1 MSLIETMHHQS
12 GDRLLFLSGG
22 PKSHLAKHSMLANS
36 FSHRL
41 VITQPVIKPQTPH
54 SPLRGECIID
64 NISEP
69 LNAVLQVL
77 EDNKWV
83 EFRQI
88 RAKNLAELF
97 RSLKEFTPVG
107 LRWAGALSYDLL
119 QWTQPIRLQN
129 PPEEGSILGLMWL
142 VESWLDEEESSP
154 PEASEAIFVGGEK
167 SSHSDLQHEQEIER
181 IRSAIKSGELY
192 QLNFGRKW
200 NAEILEHPS
209 VIFKRLATTNPAPFS
224 AYIEARDLGIALVS
238 SSPEILL
245 KVEGR
250 EVMTAPIKG
259 TRPRGSDFDQ
269 EEMLRKDLLFDQKE
283 RAEHRMLVDLERNEL
298 SMVCEVG
305 SVKQSRFDVEAYANV
320 QHLVSQ
326 ISGTLSEDKDGL
338 DALQAVFPGGSIT
351 GCPKTVVCAAIDE
364 IEAEPRSFWTG
375 SAGWIDV
382 HSGDCTWNILIRTL
396 EARHENNSWHG
407 MVMAGGGI
415 TIESEP
421 KAEVAEA
428 IWKAAALRRACGWLE
443 RGGVNIPSGE
453 LMIHRQEI
461 EHKPLPLGNV
471 GKITHWPCEKPD
483 VVFIDNL
490 DSFSYNIIHTI
501 ANLGRDVAIVDG
513 RCSPSDF
520 ADEIMK
526 AQHIVIGPGPG
537 RPEISPLSMEIASR
551 ALSGSHRVLGIC
563 LGHQALGLADGMELI
578 ECPSGPVHGV
588 PEIIKFDSKGLFSS
602 QDEGVMTRYNSLILS
617 GEPNQFEINITDET
631 GRLIMGL
638 TDGKSVHG
646 LQFHPESIGSV
657 KGCELIADFL
667 RT

>member
-1 MSLIETMHHQS
+1 MSLIDELQQQS

-22 PKSHLAKHSMLANS
+22 PKTHLAKHSMLANS
-36 FSHRL
+36 FLHRL
-41 VITQPVIKPQTPH
+41 VILQPPIKSQKIH
-54 SPLRGECIID
+54 SPLKGECIID

-69 LNAVLQVL
+69 LTAALQIL
-77 EDNKWV
+77 EGETWI
-83 EFRQI
+83 EFCQI

-97 RSLKEFTPVG
+97 RSLKKYTPLG

-129 PPEEGSILGLMWL
+129 PPKVGSIIGLMWL
-142 VESWLDEEESSP
+142 VDSWREADESP
-154 PEASEAIFVGGEK
+154 APEVSEAIFVGGEK
-167 SSHSDLQHEQEIER
+167 SSHDDLQHEQEIEK

-200 NAEILEHPS
+200 NAELIEHPS
-209 VIFKRLATTNPAPFS
+209 SIFKRLAATNPAPFS
-224 AYIEARDLGIALVS
+224 AYIEAKDLGIALVS

-245 KVEGR
+245 KVEDG

-298 SMVCEVG
+298 SMVCKVG
-305 SVKQSRFDVEAYANV
+305 TVKQSRFDVEAYANV

-364 IEAEPRSFWTG
+364 IEGESRSFWTG

-396 EARHENNSWHG
+396 EARYEDGSWHG
-407 MVMAGGGI
+407 TVMAGGGI

-428 IWKAAALRRACGWLE
+428 IWKAAALRRACGWLD
-443 RGGVNIPSGE
+443 RGSVNIPSGE
-453 LMIHRQEI
+453 LMIHRQDI
-461 EHKPLPLGNV
+461 EHKPLPPKTA
-471 GKITHWPCEKPD
+471 GKITQWPCENPD

-490 DSFSYNIIHTI
+490 DSFSYNIIHLI
-501 ANLGRDVAIVDG
+501 ANLGRDVVVVDG
-513 RCSPSDF
+513 RCSPPDF
-520 ADEIMK
+520 VDEIMK
-526 AQHIVIGPGPG
+526 AHHVVIGPGPG
-537 RPEISPLSMEIASR
+537 RPEISPLSMAIAKR
-551 ALSGSHRVLGIC
+551 ALSGNYRVLGIC

-578 ECPSGPVHGV
+578 ECPSGPVHGI
-588 PEIIKFDSKGLFSS
+588 PETIKFDCSGLFSN
-602 QDEGVMTRYNSLILS
+602 QGEGVMTRYNSLILS
-617 GEPNQFEINITDET
+617 GEPIRLKVNITDET

-638 TDGKSVHG
+638 TDGENVHG
-646 LQFHPESIGSV
+646 LQFHPESIGSID
-657 KGCELIADFL
+657 GCELIDNFL

>member
-1 MSLIETMHHQS
+1 MNLIETMQKQS

-22 PKSHLAKHSMLANS
+22 PKSHLAKHSMLAQS

-41 VITQPVIKPQTPH
+41 VITQPPIKPQTAH
-54 SPLRGECIID
+54 SPLKGECIID
-64 NISEP
+64 KVGEP
-69 LNAVLQVL
+69 LNAVLQIL
-77 EDNKWV
+77 ENENWV
-83 EFRQI
+83 DFQQI
-88 RAKNLAELF
+88 KAKNLAELF
-97 RSLKEFTPVG
+97 RSLKRFTPIG

-119 QWTQPIRLQN
+119 QWTQPIHLQN
-129 PPEEGSILGLMWL
+129 PPSEGSVLGLLWL
-142 VESWLDEEESSP
+142 VDTWLDEDEP
-154 PEASEAIFVGGEK
+154 LTNEAKEAVFVGGEK
-167 SSHSDLQHEQEIER
+167 SSHDDLQHEQEIEK
-181 IRSAIKSGELY
+181 IRKSIKSGELY

-200 NAEILEHPS
+200 NAEIIEHPS
-209 VIFKRLATTNPAPFS
+209 VIFNRLATTNPAPFS

-250 EVMTAPIKG
+250 DVMTAPIKG

-326 ISGTLSEDKDGL
+326 ISGTLSEGKDGL

-396 EARHENNSWHG
+396 EARYENDGWNG
-407 MVMAGGGI
+407 IVMAGGGI

-443 RGGVNIPSGE
+443 RGGAKLPSGE
-453 LMIHRQEI
+453 LMIHRQQI
-461 EHKPLPLGNV
+461 EHKPILRGNT
-471 GKITHWPCEKPD
+471 GEITHWPCQKPD

-490 DSFSYNIIHTI
+490 DSFSYNIIHLI
-501 ANLGRDVAIVDG
+501 ANLGRNVVIVDG
-513 RCSPSDF
+513 RCSPVNL
-520 ADEIMK
+520 ADEIMS
-526 AQHIVIGPGPG
+526 AEHIVIGPGPG
-537 RPEISPLSMEIASR
+537 RPEISPLSMEIANR
-551 ALSGSHRVLGIC
+551 ALSGKHKVLGIC
-563 LGHQALGLADGMELI
+563 LGHQALGIADGMELI

-588 PEIIKFDSKGLFSS
+588 PESIKYDGKGLFSS
-602 QDEGVMTRYNSLILS
+602 KGEGIMTRYNSLILS
-617 GEPNQFEINITDET
+617 GESNQLQVNITDET

-638 TDGKSVHG
+638 TDGNNVHG

-657 KGCELIADFL
+657 NGSELIADFL

>member
-1 MSLIETMHHQS
+1 MSLIDELQQQS

-22 PKSHLAKHSMLANS
+22 PKTHLAKHSMLANS
-36 FSHRL
+36 FLHRL
-41 VITQPVIKPQTPH
+41 VILQPPIKSQKIH
-54 SPLRGECIID
+54 SPLKGECIID

-69 LNAVLQVL
+69 LTAALQIL
-77 EDNKWV
+77 EGETWI
-83 EFRQI
+83 EFCQI

-97 RSLKEFTPVG
+97 RSLKKYTPLG

-129 PPEEGSILGLMWL
+129 PPKVGSIIGLMWL
-142 VESWLDEEESSP
+142 VDSWREADESP
-154 PEASEAIFVGGEK
+154 APEVSEAIFVGGEK
-167 SSHSDLQHEQEIER
+167 SSHDDLQHEQEIEK

-200 NAEILEHPS
+200 NAELIEHPS
-209 VIFKRLATTNPAPFS
+209 SIFKRLAATNPAPFS
-224 AYIEARDLGIALVS
+224 AYIEAKDLGIALVS

-245 KVEGR
+245 KVEDG

-298 SMVCEVG
+298 SMVCKVG
-305 SVKQSRFDVEAYANV
+305 TVKQSRFDVEAYANV

-364 IEAEPRSFWTG
+364 IEGESRSFWTG

-396 EARHENNSWHG
+396 EARYEDGSWHG
-407 MVMAGGGI
+407 TVMAGGGI

-428 IWKAAALRRACGWLE
+428 IWKAAALRRACGWLD

-453 LMIHRQEI
+453 LMIHRQDI
-461 EHKPLPLGNV
+461 EHKPLPPKTA
-471 GKITHWPCEKPD
+471 GKITQWPCENPD

-490 DSFSYNIIHTI
+490 DSFSYNIIHLI
-501 ANLGRDVAIVDG
+501 ANLGRDVVVVDG
-513 RCSPSDF
+513 RCSPPDF
-520 ADEIMK
+520 VDEIMK
-526 AQHIVIGPGPG
+526 AHHVVIGPGPG
-537 RPEISPLSMEIASR
+537 RPEISPLSMAIAKR
-551 ALSGSHRVLGIC
+551 ALSGNYRVLGIC

-578 ECPSGPVHGV
+578 ECPSGPVHGI
-588 PEIIKFDSKGLFSS
+588 PETIKFDCSGLFSN
-602 QDEGVMTRYNSLILS
+602 QGEGVMTRYNSLILS
-617 GEPNQFEINITDET
+617 GEPIQLKVNITDET

-638 TDGKSVHG
+638 TDGENVHG
-646 LQFHPESIGSV
+646 LQFHPESIGSID
-657 KGCELIADFL
+657 GCELIDNFL

>member
-1 MSLIETMHHQS
+1 MSLIDEMQQQS

-41 VITQPVIKPQTPH
+41 LIIQPSLQSQKPH

-69 LNAVLQVL
+69 LNAVLQII
-77 EDNKWV
+77 EDGTWV
-83 EFRQI
+83 DFRRI
-88 RAKNLAELF
+88 RAKNIAELF
-97 RSLKEFTPVG
+97 RSLKEYTPLG
-107 LRWAGALSYDLL
+107 QRWAGALSYDLL

-129 PPEEGSILGLMWL
+129 PPKDGSILGLMWL
-142 VESWLDEEESSP
+142 VDSWREDDESFT
-154 PEASEAIFVGGEK
+154 PEVSEAVFVGGEK
-167 SSHSDLQHEQEIER
+167 SSHDDLQHEQEIEK
-181 IRSAIKSGELY
+181 IRSSIISGELY

-200 NAEILEHPS
+200 NAELLEQPS
-209 VIFKRLATTNPAPFS
+209 SIFKRLAATNPAPFS

-245 KVEGR
+245 KVEDG

-269 EEMLRKDLLFDQKE
+269 EEMLRKELLFDQKE

-298 SMVCEVG
+298 SMVCQIG

-326 ISGTLSEDKDGL
+326 ISGTLSADKDGL

-364 IEAEPRSFWTG
+364 IEGEPRSFWTG

-396 EARHENNSWHG
+396 EARCKNGSWHG
-407 MVMAGGGI
+407 VVMAGGGI

-443 RGGVNIPSGE
+443 RGGINITSGE
-453 LMIHRQEI
+453 LMIHPQEI
-461 EHKPLPLGNV
+461 EHKTLPSAIAGE
-471 GKITHWPCEKPD
+471 ITHWPCENPD
-483 VVFIDNL
+483 VIFIDNL
-490 DSFSYNIIHTI
+490 DSFSYNIIHLI
-501 ANLGRDVAIVDG
+501 ANLGRDVTVVDG
-513 RCSPSDF
+513 RGSPSHL
-520 ADEIMK
+520 ADDIMK
-526 AQHIVIGPGPG
+526 ARHIVIGPGPG
-537 RPEISPLSMEIASR
+537 RPEISPISMEIAKR
-551 ALSGSHRVLGIC
+551 ALSGDHRVLGIC

-588 PEIIKFDSKGLFSS
+588 PEIIKFDRSGLFSS
-602 QDEGVMTRYNSLILS
+602 QGEGLMTRYNSLILS
-617 GEPNQFEINITDET
+617 GEPTRLEINITDAS
-631 GRLIMGL
+631 GHLIMGL
-638 TDGKSVHG
+638 TDDKNVHG

-657 KGCELIADFL
+657 DGCELIAEFL

>member
-1 MSLIETMHHQS
+1 MSLIEKMQQQR

-22 PKSHLAKHSMLANS
+22 PKTHLAKHSMLANS

-41 VITQPVIKPQTPH
+41 VIIQPPIQSQKPH
-54 SPLRGECIID
+54 SPLKGECIID

-69 LNAVLQVL
+69 LNAVLQIL
-77 EDNKWV
+77 EDDNWV
-83 EFRQI
+83 DFSHI

-97 RSLKEFTPVG
+97 RSLKKFTPLG

-129 PPEEGSILGLMWL
+129 PPKDGSIIGLMWL
-142 VESWLDEEESSP
+142 VASWREDDEPST
-154 PEASEAIFVGGEK
+154 PEVTEAVFVSGEK
-167 SSHSDLQHEQEIER
+167 SSHDDLQHEQEIER

-200 NAEILEHPS
+200 NAELLEHPS
-209 VIFKRLATTNPAPFS
+209 AIFKRLAATNPAPFS

-245 KVEGR
+245 KVEDG

-298 SMVCEVG
+298 SMVCQVG

-364 IEAEPRSFWTG
+364 IEAESRSFWTG

-396 EARHENNSWHG
+396 EAHCENGSWHG

-443 RGGVNIPSGE
+443 RGGVKIPSGE

-461 EHKPLPLGNV
+461 EHKTLPPTNV
-471 GKITHWPCEKPD
+471 GKITHWPCENPD

-490 DSFSYNIIHTI
+490 DSFSYNIIHLI
-501 ANLGRDVAIVDG
+501 ANLGRDVVVVDG
-513 RCSPSDF
+513 RCSPSHF
-520 ADEIMK
+520 ADEIME
-526 AQHIVIGPGPG
+526 AHHIVIGPGPG
-537 RPEISPLSMEIASR
+537 RPEISPLSMEIAKR

-578 ECPSGPVHGV
+578 ECPLGPVHGV
-588 PEIIKFDSKGLFSS
+588 PETIKFDCSGLFSS
-602 QDEGVMTRYNSLILS
+602 QGERVMTRYNSLILS
-617 GEPNQFEINITDET
+617 GEPIRFEVNITDAT
-631 GRLIMGL
+631 GSLIMGL
-638 TDGKSVHG
+638 TDGKNVHG

-657 KGCELIADFL
+657 DGCELIADFL